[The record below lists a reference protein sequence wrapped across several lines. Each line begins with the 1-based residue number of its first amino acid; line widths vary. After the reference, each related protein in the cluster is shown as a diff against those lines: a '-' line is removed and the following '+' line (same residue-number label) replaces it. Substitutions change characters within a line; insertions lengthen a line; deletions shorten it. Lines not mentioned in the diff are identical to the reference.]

1 MKSSLIPHHVAI
13 IMDGNGRW
21 AAKEGKE
28 RVEGHTKGVE
38 ALRRAVQVARKQ
50 GVRYLTV
57 YAFSTEN
64 WGRPQQEVDAIME
77 LFSRVVI
84 KEAKELAQNNI
95 ALRFIGD
102 TKALSTALQ
111 EQIVEVESMGIIAEM
126 TLVVAINYSARWDI
140 MQATQRL
147 VNSTVQDIKE
157 EDFKAHLSTAKFP
170 DVDLVIRTSGE
181 QRLSNFLLWES
192 SYAELYFTERLWP
205 EFDKNDFNAALEWYV
220 DRDRRFGVRK

>member
-21 AAKEGKE
+21 AANEGKQ
-28 RVEGHTKGVE
+28 RVEGHTRGVDS
-38 ALRRAVQVARKQ
+38 LRGAVQTARESGIK
-50 GVRYLTV
+50 YLTV

-102 TKALSTALQ
+102 TKALSPALQ
-111 EQIVEVESMGIIAEM
+111 EQIIEVESMDIVAEM

-147 VNSTVQDIKE
+147 VNSNMQDIKE

>member
-1 MKSSLIPHHVAI
+1 
-13 IMDGNGRW
+13 MDGNGRW
-21 AAKEGKE
+21 AANEGKQ
-28 RVEGHTKGVE
+28 RVEGHTRGVDS
-38 ALRRAVQVARKQ
+38 LRGAVQTARESGIK
-50 GVRYLTV
+50 YLTV

-102 TKALSTALQ
+102 TKALSPALQ
-111 EQIVEVESMGIIAEM
+111 EQIIEVESMDIVAEM

-147 VNSTVQDIKE
+147 VNSNMQDIKE

>member
-1 MKSSLIPHHVAI
+1 
-13 IMDGNGRW
+13 MDGNGRW